1 MYSKDE
7 WVIDMQMHR
16 NGFFLV
22 SYLQMVLFH
31 FKRGKG
37 TFKVPYDV
45 IEERFKFHRYVI
57 WTTFLVKMFF
67 EKIRFTQPFKSLGQ

>member
-1 MYSKDE
+1 MNMYSKDE

-31 FKRGKG
+31 FKEGR
-37 TFKVPYDV
+37 
-45 IEERFKFHRYVI
+45 ELLKFH
-57 WTTFLVKMFF
+57 MM
-67 EKIRFTQPFKSLGQ
+67 S